1 MDLAGIFLYHNKHT
15 NTQAPAIHRNPAD
28 FSGNLPGWEFAAD
41 PLHTSSS
48 LRLAPCSGCTPAV
61 KVMRA
66 RYRLTSTTRKTTVSF
81 ALGLGFT
88 ADAEADLFH
97 LPSIEI

>member
-1 MDLAGIFLYHNKHT
+1 MDLAGIFLYHNN
-15 NTQAPAIHRNPAD
+15 NTQAPAIHRNPVD

-61 KVMRA
+61 KVKRA

-81 ALGLGFT
+81 ALGLDFPAG
-88 ADAEADLFH
+88 AEADLF
-97 LPSIEI
+97 LL